1 LIKNSNFMAD
11 PFETASV
18 RLVTII
24 APVTLGDTILKDL
37 QEVGVTGH
45 TTAKVDG
52 WGNHGTRQFG
62 LNDEPNIRI
71 DTLVSAE
78 LARTILERMDARSVL
93 NGLVAFAQ
101 DVEAV
106 PRRHFP

>member
-1 LIKNSNFMAD
+1 MAEV
-11 PFETASV
+11 FETASV
-18 RLVTII
+18 KLVTII

-71 DTLVSAE
+71 DTLVSAA
-78 LARTILERMDARSVL
+78 LARMILGRMAARSVE

-106 PRRHFP
+106 PSRHFP